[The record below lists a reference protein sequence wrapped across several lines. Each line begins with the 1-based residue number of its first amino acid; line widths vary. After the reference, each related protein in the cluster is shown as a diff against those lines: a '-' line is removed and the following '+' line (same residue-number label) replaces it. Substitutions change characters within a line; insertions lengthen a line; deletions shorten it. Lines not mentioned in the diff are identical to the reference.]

1 MMVPTTPRQLLHST
15 YEHPTITVTVR
26 LRVNDA
32 HSIFVRVYTEIGPA
46 SQSLLVILAYV
57 LYRNCTYCITFI
69 HGSRTNE
76 WVHSQCSIYLYLYL
90 YDVQMLIAT
99 SHPRM
104 ALMSHTVMSIQFSL
118 GSIRAHSKPSR
129 WLKPTSCTYQIYIR
143 ACTAF
148 GSIFYRFSWLQ
159 NASFYA
165 TREVSQ
171 IWWSRMLGFNNREEP
186 NRG

>member
-104 ALMSHTVMSIQFSL
+104 ALMSHTVMSIQFRPRLNPCSQQAQSL
-118 GSIRAHSKPSR
+118 VETHILHIPDLHPRMHRIR
-129 WLKPTSCTYQIYIR
+129 IDI
-143 ACTAF
+143 
-148 GSIFYRFSWLQ
+148 LQ
-159 NASFYA
+159 VLMVAKRVFLCYPWS
-165 TREVSQ
+165 VSDLM
-171 IWWSRMLGFNNREEP
+171 ISHVRI
-186 NRG
+186 